1 MWGRWLGVGAGYK
14 NLTIFP
20 FRKLF
25 LGQKVFFLKQNVIDA
40 GILKQSMGARN
51 REGIGLP
58 YWPARLHRL
67 VELVPWNRFSGSIKV
82 QKFGLC
88 CFDFGIKGTRLKRQN
103 G

>member
-1 MWGRWLGVGAGYK
+1 MWVGEVVGSWGGCK

-20 FRKLF
+20 SRKLF
-25 LGQKVFFLKQNVIDA
+25 LGQKVFFFKQNVIDA

-51 REGIGLP
+51 REGLP
-58 YWPARLHRL
+58 YRLARLHRL
-67 VELVPWNRFSGSIKV
+67 AELIPWNRFSGSFKV

-88 CFDFGIKGTRLKRQN
+88 CFDFGIKGTRLTRQN